1 MKKAVVRYLIQS
13 LKLVSLN
20 QTQQPTS
27 PAEISRN
34 ESTSDTKKLE
44 EATNLFRVQTSQQ
57 QEPTTP
63 PPQQTTPQQQ
73 EPTPTPL
80 QQELR
85 PTPPQ
90 QEPTPTPFA
99 ARTNTESIDHLFR
112 KL

>member
-1 MKKAVVRYLIQS
+1 M
-13 LKLVSLN
+13 SLN

-34 ESTSDTKKLE
+34 ESTSDTKELK

-57 QEPTTP
+57 QEPTTT

-73 EPTPTPL
+73 EPTPKPL
-80 QQELR
+80 QQEL
-85 PTPPQ
+85 TLTLLQ
-90 QEPTPTPFA
+90 QEPIPTPFA
-99 ARTNTESIDHLFR
+99 ARTNTESKDHLFS